1 MEGVRGAETRMRGDW
16 NDLNRRLTSS
26 IIALDLDDSL
36 VVGDKRPQAKKGL
49 FGRAFEH
56 KPRRFVQVTAARDFL
71 IGEVVGA
78 TAFGGEWEMSQE
90 TIDTLLSKGWAKPWS
105 EEYRTFSR
113 QTPLISANRLA
124 LQFVRALQLL
134 GCEVAD
140 LEVEFIREEPS

>member
-1 MEGVRGAETRMRGDW
+1 MRGDW
-16 NDLNRRLTSS
+16 DDVNRRLTSA

-36 VVGDKRPQAKKGL
+36 IIGDKQAPAKKS
-49 FGRAFEH
+49 FFSRAAEP

-78 TAFGGEWEMSQE
+78 TAFGGTWEMSSE
-90 TIDTLLSKGWAKPWS
+90 TIDTLIAKGWEKPWS

-124 LQFVRALQLL
+124 LQMVRALQLL
-134 GCEVAD
+134 ECEVAD
-140 LEVEFIREEPS
+140 LEVEFVREEQ

>member
-1 MEGVRGAETRMRGDW
+1 MRGDW

-36 VVGDKRPQAKKGL
+36 VVGDKRPPVKKGL
-49 FGRAFEH
+49 FGGRAPEP

-78 TAFGGEWEMSQE
+78 TAFGGDWDMSQE
-90 TIDTLLSKGWAKPWS
+90 TIDTLLSKGWEKPWS

-140 LEVEFIREEPS
+140 LEVDFIREDPS